1 MQVVFINECKSCE
14 HKRRTGYD
22 KYCKVQL
29 LNGTISHDASNEQD
43 AYLEPSQISRRDPFA
58 KINNDYQPLNISA
71 KKLCGYSICFMYKHK
86 SQRAGQLP
94 QEHVFL
100 ANLLSQNIYYTQW
113 RSALWIP
120 VKELILLTKF
130 DSNSSCDQK

>member
-1 MQVVFINECKSCE
+1 MSVNLVNTKDELVMTNIA
-14 HKRRTGYD
+14 
-22 KYCKVQL
+22 KYSYLMAPFHMMHLMNKMHI
-29 LNGTISHDASNEQD
+29 LNPVK
-43 AYLEPSQISRRDPFA
+43 YLGGSPFA

-130 DSNSSCDQK
+130 DSNSSCD